1 MKELK
6 SKQTQPTYPSGCPT
20 LYVYQVQQQNYPKT
34 IFEYVPFPQDLAY
47 TYKINP
53 ADFAEPWN
61 ATHYGVGLVP
71 SDPACGCGSF
81 SNDDDVEGNI
91 ALIGT
96 TDGVSCYF

>member
-1 MKELK
+1 M
-6 SKQTQPTYPSGCPT
+6 SKKDHKIDCKIDLNLILILQ
-20 LYVYQVQQQNYPKT
+20 
-34 IFEYVPFPQDLAY
+34 ELAY

-71 SDPACGCGSF
+71 ADPACGCGSF
-81 SNDDDVEGNI
+81 ANDDDVEGNI

-96 TDGVSCYF
+96 DYNPCYLTYPLTVEHGLLLELARG

>member
-1 MKELK
+1 M
-6 SKQTQPTYPSGCPT
+6 
-20 LYVYQVQQQNYPKT
+20 
-34 IFEYVPFPQDLAY
+34 AY

-81 SNDDDVEGNI
+81 ANDDDVEGNV

-96 TDGVSCYF
+96 Q